1 MLIDRSRLYP
11 ERGLAGALPT
21 DWAVH
26 TSVHAQAKLRPAGG
40 QLCAQ
45 RRSQSKWNPERAGG
59 AAPQA
64 GAEAGQERDSG
75 LAGRRRPAGSTP
87 RPTGAAHT
95 LRVLHPPRLS
105 VLPGKWAFPAGAFR
119 GPGGGREQGRPS
131 PPLASISLAPAAG
144 GPAPCAR
151 SYTSDAPFFGL
162 GVIFNKYFLNV
173 CYVLGAGNT
182 GGKVCGPALE
192 GVVFNGAPDSKQTI
206 SYLPQGGGGVH
217 SRFSMNECLPGLT
230 REQPGLGRLSL
241 RGWGHGWQSE
251 EGGGRELL
259 PTIASLVPQSPGC
272 APGAPGRPSLEPTPT
287 WPAPSPS
294 SITPAPDPLPEASP
308 SPPSWK
314 RFCCLQRSC
323 VAACEL

>member
-1 MLIDRSRLYP
+1 MLTRLGSGLGHQAPVLEHNRCPINPGGLGGGTGGVRGRGGWMLIDRSGLYP
-11 ERGLAGALPT
+11 ERGLAGALPA
-21 DWAVH
+21 DSAVH

-40 QLCAQ
+40 QPCAQ
-45 RRSQSKWNPERAGG
+45 RWSQSKWNPERAGG

-64 GAEAGQERDSG
+64 RPEAGQERDSG
-75 LAGRRRPAGSTP
+75 LAGRRRLAGSTP

-206 SYLPQGGGGVH
+206 SYLP
-217 SRFSMNECLPGLT
+217 
-230 REQPGLGRLSL
+230 
-241 RGWGHGWQSE
+241 RGE
-251 EGGGRELL
+251 EVC
-259 PTIASLVPQSPGC
+259 PTQLVILASV
-272 APGAPGRPSLEPTPT
+272 
-287 WPAPSPS
+287 
-294 SITPAPDPLPEASP
+294 
-308 SPPSWK
+308 
-314 RFCCLQRSC
+314 
-323 VAACEL
+323 